1 MGDDQR
7 KAPLS
12 RDGEALYHACE
23 REGCPVC
30 LVMLERMER
39 EMDLWQYEV
48 VSDMRNRQTLL
59 HSKGFC
65 ARHTWQL
72 ALAPNLPTPFALAMV
87 YRSLLPDVL
96 AEVQHDLEQARVSRS
111 TRRPNFLRRLWRR
124 RHGQTEVAEGIHFFP
139 ACPLCRRQA
148 DVERELIQELLTLLS
163 SQDFLQQLPRTT
175 GFCLL
180 HLTQATHAA
189 PSPEQRVRLLECQS
203 ACLRRN
209 LAELDELV
217 RKHDYRFLQEPR
229 GEEMTAW
236 RRAAE
241 LLVGNRGV
249 Y

>member
-1 MGDDQR
+1 MHDDQR

-12 RDGEALYHACE
+12 RDGEALYLACE
-23 REGCPVC
+23 REGCPIC

-39 EMDLWQYEV
+39 EIDLWQYEV

-59 HSKGFC
+59 RSKGFC
-65 ARHTWQL
+65 ARHTWQV

-96 AEVQHDLEQARVSRS
+96 EEVQRDLAQARTAS
-111 TRRPNFLRRLWRR
+111 TARRANFWRRLWRR
-124 RHGQTEVAEGIHFFP
+124 KPDRQEMAEGARFFP
-139 ACPLCRRQA
+139 ACPFCQRQA
-148 DVERELIQELLTLLS
+148 EIERELLRELLLLLS
-163 SQDFLQQLPRTT
+163 SHDFLKQLPRTT

-180 HLTQATHAA
+180 HLTQATRAA
-189 PSPEQRVRLLECQS
+189 HSAEQRVALLECQS
-203 ACLRRN
+203 ACLQRN

>member
-1 MGDDQR
+1 MDDEQR

-12 RDGEALYHACE
+12 RDGEALYQACE

-59 HSKGFC
+59 RSKGFC

-96 AEVQHDLEQARVSRS
+96 EEVQRDLEQARTARPARGAGFWKRF
-111 TRRPNFLRRLWRR
+111 RRKR
-124 RHGQTEVAEGIHFFP
+124 GKTEVAEGAHFFST
-139 ACPLCRRQA
+139 CPLCQRQA
-148 DVERELIQELLTLLS
+148 DIERELIQELLTLLS
-163 SQDFLQQLPRTT
+163 SQHFLTQLPHTT

-180 HLTQATHAA
+180 HLTQATRAA
-189 PSPEQRVRLLECQS
+189 RSPEQRVTLLECQS
-203 ACLRRN
+203 ACLQRN